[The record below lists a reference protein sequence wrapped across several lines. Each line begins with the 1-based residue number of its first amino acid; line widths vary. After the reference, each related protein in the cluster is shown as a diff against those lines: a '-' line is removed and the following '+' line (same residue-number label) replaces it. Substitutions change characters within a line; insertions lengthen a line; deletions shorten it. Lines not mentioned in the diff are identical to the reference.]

1 MHTQVLKSAS
11 ALGESFSSRHVREL
25 HTLLAL
31 QPGAAKV
38 DAHLGKL
45 RELQQLEFHSEQLSY
60 SFRSSLMR
68 DVIYTSMTFENRKA
82 LHTAAADLLLQGP
95 HADGRTTHTKYLA
108 AYYHLRQAENEPR
121 VLCLTTDAAQQA
133 LLGTNWNDAIDVLE
147 LGLDALEEATRTR
160 TLTLT
165 LTLTLALTLTTD
177 H

>member
-11 ALGESFSSRHVREL
+11 ALGESFGSRHVREL
-25 HTLLAL
+25 HTLLTL
-31 QPGAAKV
+31 QPSAAKV